1 MLRDFPNPERS
12 GCPPPVVLKG
22 IASHRVP
29 LAEAEKW
36 LDHLGSCSPCYRD
49 FLQFQKMQGFRKKRI
64 LLAIAASILVCAS
77 VGGWAFVRWH
87 NNSQSVQT
95 ATLDLRNWSVTRGV
109 EPNPSEPPLEMN
121 RTASRV
127 TILLPLGSAA
137 GAYEIRIVTT
147 AGEPVLTAS
156 ATAKLENG
164 ISSLQVVVRLSR
176 VSPGSYILQVQK
188 AGLESNSYPLVLH

>member
-1 MLRDFPNPERS
+1 
-12 GCPPPVVLKG
+12 
-22 IASHRVP
+22 
-29 LAEAEKW
+29 
-36 LDHLGSCSPCYRD
+36 
-49 FLQFQKMQGFRKKRI
+49 
-64 LLAIAASILVCAS
+64 
-77 VGGWAFVRWH
+77 
-87 NNSQSVQT
+87 
-95 ATLDLRNWSVTRGV
+95 
-109 EPNPSEPPLEMN
+109 MN